1 MKDFQAVMKKLKELI
16 ADGREIKVL
25 DKEVA
30 NLLGMSQSQLAT
42 IKRRNSM
49 PYYEILD
56 FCKRVDICA
65 NEIFFD

>member
-1 MKDFQAVMKKLKELI
+1 MKDFQAVMRTLKEFI

-30 NLLGMSQSQLAT
+30 ELLAISQSQLAT

-49 PYYEILD
+49 PYSEILK
-56 FCKRVDICA
+56 FCKKESLCC

>member
-1 MKDFQAVMKKLKELI
+1 MRTLKEFI
-16 ADGREIKVL
+16 ADGQKIKVL

-30 NLLGMSQSQLAT
+30 ELLEISQSQLAT

-49 PYYEILD
+49 PYSEILK
-56 FCKRVDICA
+56 FCNRESICC